1 MRSTVVLCRLLLGAV
16 FLLFGVNTLLW
27 SCGTPLFPPPPS
39 MPERAAAFQ
48 RALTDTGFMHPLRG
62 AVESVGGLLL
72 VTGTMVPLGLVLLL
86 PVLAHVVL
94 YHAVLDP
101 TAGGRVFTAVL
112 VALAAFLLH
121 AYAPAF
127 AGLLR
132 RRAPS
137 RWHSCAPD
145 TAGRTVPPRV

>member
-16 FLLFGVNTLLW
+16 FLLFGLNTLLW
-27 SCGTPLFPPPPS
+27 SFGTPLFPPPPS

-48 RALTDTGFMHPLRG
+48 HALTATGFMHPLRG
-62 AVESVGGLLL
+62 AVESAAGLLL
-72 VTGTMVPLGLVLLL
+72 VTGMMVPLALVLLA

-101 TAGGRVFTAVL
+101 TAGGRVFTGVL
-112 VALAAFLLH
+112 VALAMFLLH
-121 AYAPAF
+121 AYASSF

-132 RRAPS
+132 LRPPS
-137 RWHSCAPD
+137 RWHPRAD
-145 TAGRTVPPRV
+145 AAGRTVPPAA